1 VTDLAIY
8 AIVAAFVLYTIGR
21 LGRAIK
27 REYSRK
33 WPTPQGRERG
43 RR

>member
-1 VTDLAIY
+1 VTDLAIC
-8 AIVAAFVLYTIGR
+8 ALVAAFVLYTIGR
-21 LGRAIK
+21 LGCAIK

-33 WPTPQGRERG
+33 WPTPAERERG